1 MLYSLESRLGGGSGA
16 SQWGTDR
23 AHCARAQR
31 GDGPDGGD
39 VDGISATALG
49 ATVGMIFVGMLIGG
63 VTGFGSS
70 LVTTPFL
77 LLLGVPLPLVVTA
90 NLTLVIA
97 TRVRVAMRWR
107 AHITPRRPLLLVLG
121 SIPGLYLGTVLLT
134 RVDGAILK
142 RTTGIVIL
150 LAVGVQVWNARRP
163 PPPPIPGAPLVA
175 GLLGGVLG
183 VTTSLNGVPPAI
195 LLARDRLA
203 PRAFQADLAV
213 YFVASNVIALA
224 LLAVRGRF
232 ATAALL
238 PLILWLPAAFLG
250 NSVGTAMGTRLP
262 DRTFRTLT
270 YVIVFLAGVVTVMTA

>member
-1 MLYSLESRLGGGSGA
+1 MGGINA
-16 SQWGTDR
+16 
-23 AHCARAQR
+23 A
-31 GDGPDGGD
+31 
-39 VDGISATALG
+39 ALG
-49 ATVGMIFVGMLIGG
+49 ATVGVIFVGMPIGG

-97 TRVRVAMRWR
+97 TRVGVAMRWHT
-107 AHITPRRPLLLVLG
+107 HITPRRPLLLVLG

-134 RVDGAILK
+134 RVDGATLK
-142 RTTGIVIL
+142 RTAGIVIL
-150 LAVGVQVWNARRP
+150 LAVSAQVWNARRP
-163 PPPPIPGAPLVA
+163 QTAPIPGATLVA
-175 GLLGGVLG
+175 GLLGGILG

-213 YFVASNVIALA
+213 YFIASNALALA

-232 ATAALL
+232 VTAAFL
-238 PLILWLPAAFLG
+238 PLVLWLPVALLG
-250 NSVGTAMGTRLP
+250 NIVGGSIGTRLP
-262 DRTFRTLT
+262 DRTFHTLT
-270 YVIVFLAGVVTVMTA
+270 YVIVFLAGVITIVPA